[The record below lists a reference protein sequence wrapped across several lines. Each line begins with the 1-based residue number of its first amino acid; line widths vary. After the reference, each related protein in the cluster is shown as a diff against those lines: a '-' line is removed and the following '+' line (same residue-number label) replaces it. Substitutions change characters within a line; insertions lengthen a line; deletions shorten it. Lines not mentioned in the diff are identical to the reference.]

1 VVRDVKTVSLDA
13 LDIPILYRP
22 MLQASSL
29 NMTLLVRG
37 GGGAA
42 ALGAAVEKEVRTVDP
57 ELPIYGVR
65 TMDDAMASTVSQR
78 RFAMNLLLLFAVT
91 ALLLSAIGV
100 YGVIAFSVAQR
111 RHEIGIRMALGAR
124 PGDVQKLLLTQGA
137 RLALAGVGI
146 GLAGAFLL
154 TGALSALLYG
164 VSPRDPLTFGGI
176 AALLTMV
183 ALAASYLPAR
193 GASRL
198 DPVKALRSE

>member
-1 VVRDVKTVSLDA
+1 
-13 LDIPILYRP
+13 
-22 MLQASSL
+22 
-29 NMTLLVRG
+29 
-37 GGGAA
+37 
-42 ALGAAVEKEVRTVDP
+42 
-57 ELPIYGVR
+57 
-65 TMDDAMASTVSQR
+65 
-78 RFAMNLLLLFAVT
+78 MNLLLLFAVT

>member
-1 VVRDVKTVSLDA
+1 
-13 LDIPILYRP
+13 
-22 MLQASSL
+22 
-29 NMTLLVRG
+29 
-37 GGGAA
+37 
-42 ALGAAVEKEVRTVDP
+42 
-57 ELPIYGVR
+57 LPLYGVR
-65 TMDDAMASTVSQR
+65 SMDEAMAETVSQR
-78 RFAMNLLLLFAVT
+78 RFAMDLLLLFAVT
-91 ALLLSAIGV
+91 ATLLSAIGV

-124 PGDVQKLLLTQGA
+124 PGDVQRLLLTQGA

-176 AALLTMV
+176 AALLTAV
-183 ALAASYLPAR
+183 ALMACYLPAR

-198 DPVKALRSE
+198 DPIQALRSE